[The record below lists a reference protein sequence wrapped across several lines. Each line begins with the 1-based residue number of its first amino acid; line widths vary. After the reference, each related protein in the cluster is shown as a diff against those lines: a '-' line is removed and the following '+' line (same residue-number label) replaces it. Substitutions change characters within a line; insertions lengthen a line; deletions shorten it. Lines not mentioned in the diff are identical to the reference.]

1 MSSGNDETKEF
12 RINNLKKTQEQRK
25 QDSKNRVYQ
34 AIERLQKLNAKINFH
49 TIAREA
55 QVSVSYLYKYPE
67 LKQHIGELRSK
78 QNSLPVSPVAKPNS
92 TSHGKVVTR
101 LQERIKKLEA
111 ENKELKKKCEA
122 LAGQVYRVHHLESQ
136 AERLQEQNEDLRS
149 KLGEQEIARKVTP
162 IDTKRKTKSV
172 ISESI
177 QEDADALR
185 PSQASDVKSED
196 ADLPVGASRVVRS
209 ELDELGISLNPTL
222 SKTIKAATEETVL
235 AAIEALKDQLN
246 KQDIPNPG
254 GWLNKAIKEAWTK
267 AEPIST
273 PPKTTPQ
280 SKIVTAT
287 DKPNKKLMSSDQ
299 LKKLSNL
306 FNNQDD

>member
-1 MSSGNDETKEF
+1 MSSGNDETREF
-12 RINNLKKTQEQRK
+12 RINNLKQTQEQRK
-25 QDSKNRVYQ
+25 QDSQNKVYQ

-49 TIAREA
+49 TVAREA

-67 LKQHIGELRSK
+67 IKQHIGELRSK

-101 LQERIKKLEA
+101 LQEKIKKVEA

-136 AERLQEQNEDLRS
+136 VERLQEQNENLRT
-149 KLGEQEIARKVTP
+149 KLGEQEIVKKVTP
-162 IDTKRKTKSV
+162 IDKKRKTKFVVSQN
-172 ISESI
+172 I
-177 QEDADALR
+177 Q
-185 PSQASDVKSED
+185 
-196 ADLPVGASRVVRS
+196 S

-222 SKTIKAATEETVL
+222 TKTIKSANEEAVL
-235 AAIEALKDQLN
+235 AAIEAFKDQLT

-254 GWLNKAIKEAWTK
+254 GWLNKAIKEGWTK
-267 AEPIST
+267 AEPLST
-273 PPKTTPQ
+273 KPPTASH
-280 SKIVTAT
+280 SKIATAT
-287 DKPNKKLMSSDQ
+287 DKSNKKLMSADK